1 MSNTEN
7 APMLEVLARRRLD
20 LVEQREAIT
29 EAIARVD
36 DELLRLLEPGE
47 VAEVNGDAVWT
58 VRRGARRFK
67 AEKAREVLP
76 AALIDAITVT
86 EPTISMAKAKDVLP
100 KVLYLE
106 CTVEGAPSI
115 AAVRP

>member
-1 MSNTEN
+1 M
-7 APMLEVLARRRLD
+7 
-20 LVEQREAIT
+20 
-29 EAIARVD
+29 
-36 DELLRLLEPGE
+36 
-47 VAEVNGDAVWT
+47 WT